1 MEDIK
6 QAILEAQ
13 GLQPA
18 LRELLIKLVEATEAE
33 LATKADVV

>member
-6 QAILEAQ
+6 QAIFEAQ

-18 LRELLIKLVEATEAE
+18 LRELLIDLVEATEAE
-33 LATKADVV
+33 LATKVNV

>member
-1 MEDIK
+1 MENIK

-18 LRELLIKLVEATEAE
+18 LRKLLIDLVEATEAE
-33 LATKADVV
+33 LATKVNV